1 MSGHCQSPRIAL
13 IVDNPR
19 RDLRG
24 LVLLA
29 YQLAKRGAE
38 IFVVPMYQQG
48 YDLPLL
54 APDLVVLNYA
64 RESNRGLLESYR
76 DLGIRVAVLD
86 TEGGVLSES
95 GFDSPSNWAAS
106 FRSSGLA
113 DLVDDYCFWGQAVY
127 DAFRQFA
134 GVDEASLALTGCPR
148 YDVCNLPW
156 SSLLTYARSGF
167 ILVNTNFSAINPA
180 FTRSDADEQRLFRE
194 QGWDAGYVQN
204 LFAELHSVF
213 PRYLDVV
220 EAIARA
226 VPGRTVQ
233 IRPHPFENEAVYRER
248 FADVPN
254 VIIDGKGDIFNA
266 IHGAECVV
274 HLNCG
279 SSVDAARMGKMPISM
294 EFLNTEIMRR
304 HAPLPS
310 RVSCNATSLY
320 DLLALISDPLLRGA
334 RYDLI
339 KARRE
344 IEPWYHLSDGRAAER
359 VADFILSRGGKTT
372 RGARRS
378 LSAVLRGGR
387 IRPSFRQFL
396 LGGLSLV
403 AGSHFASLAVERLQ
417 SARRGKH
424 IEYAAVREMV
434 ALYRQ
439 LDDGPELQV
448 NPLRSPIAGQ
458 ALSSLSIRKS

>member
-1 MSGHCQSPRIAL
+1 MSAPLNIAI

-29 YQLAKRGAE
+29 YQFAKRGAAA
-38 IFVVPMYQQG
+38 FLVPMYQQG

-76 DLGIRVAVLD
+76 DMGVRVAVLD

-95 GFDSPSNWAAS
+95 GFDSPDNWATS
-106 FRSSGLA
+106 FRDTGLA
-113 DLVDDYCFWGQAVY
+113 DLVDDYCFWGKAVH
-127 DAFRQFA
+127 DAFRQRS
-134 GVDEASLALTGCPR
+134 GMDEASLALTGCPR
-148 YDVCNLPW
+148 YDICNPPW
-156 SSLLTYARSGF
+156 SSLLKYPRSGF

-194 QGWDAGYVQN
+194 QGWDAGYVQD
-204 LFAELHSVF
+204 LFAELHEVF
-213 PRYLDVV
+213 PRYLDAI
-220 EAIARA
+220 EAIARTA
-226 VPGRTVQ
+226 PGRTVQ
-233 IRPHPFENEAVYRER
+233 IRPHPFENEAVYHER
-248 FADVPN
+248 FANTPN

-266 IHGAECVV
+266 IHGAECIV

-279 SSVDAARMGKMPISM
+279 SSVDAVRMGKTPISM
-294 EFLNTEIMRR
+294 EFLNTEVMRR

-310 RVSCNATSLY
+310 RVSCHAASLD
-320 DLLALISDPLLRGA
+320 DLLSLVGDSSLRTS
-334 RYDLI
+334 RYDLS

-344 IEPWYHLSDGRAAER
+344 IEPWYHLSDGHAAER
-359 VADFILSRGGKTT
+359 VADFLLSRGGKTT
-372 RGARRS
+372 SGARRS
-378 LSAVLRGGR
+378 LGAALRGGR
-387 IRPSFRQFL
+387 LHPSLRQYL

-403 AGSHFASLAVERLQ
+403 AGSYAASLVVDQLQ

-424 IEYAAVREMV
+424 IDYATVHELV
-434 ALYRQ
+434 SLYRQ

-448 NPLRSPIAGQ
+448 NRLRSPIAGQ
-458 ALSSLSIRKS
+458 ALSSFRIHIS